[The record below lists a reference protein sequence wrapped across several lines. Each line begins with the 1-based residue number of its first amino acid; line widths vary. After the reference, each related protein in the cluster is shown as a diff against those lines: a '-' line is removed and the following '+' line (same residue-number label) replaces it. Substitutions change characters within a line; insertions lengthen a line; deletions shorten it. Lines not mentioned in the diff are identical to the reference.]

1 MTASSL
7 GLYTLYRIKSMVLTL
22 HQDYGRLILAVF
34 TSSLGITTFT
44 LPVTAVI
51 QNILS
56 PANTAV

>member
-1 MTASSL
+1 
-7 GLYTLYRIKSMVLTL
+7 L

-56 PANTAV
+56 PPIPR